1 MPWDQL
7 GKRGQ
12 EKSRKALISLG
23 FTAFLGLPGKTNW
36 WSRGEVNPT
45 MDLQKILINHTLAD
59 FLVEGFAAPALHKLP
74 PIDAWRL
81 EYFMLTGVATNL
93 TIRSANAAE
102 MNLERAALTM
112 LAI

>member
-1 MPWDQL
+1 LWWRVFV
-7 GKRGQ
+7 RGRRGRGDGGGGVLLRVVYVEGGGQ
-12 EKSRKALISLG
+12 DYSLG
-23 FTAFLGLPGKTNW
+23 
-36 WSRGEVNPT
+36 RGEVNPT